1 MQLSEVIREFGDI
14 VGFQSL
20 ETNENGVV
28 HMTIHKIGDLFI
40 DAKYSDEAGNCV
52 FIYLLRVY
60 ERFDGNLYR
69 RALALCD
76 YQPNEEFLVH
86 PVLHGDQAIGFAI
99 KYCIDDFDLNIFQK
113 IIHKLEDLQDRLEGD
128 LPS

>member
-1 MQLSEVIREFGDI
+1 MQLSEVIREFGTI

-40 DAKYSDEAGNCV
+40 DAKYSTEAGNCV

-60 ERFDGNLYR
+60 ERFDGNLYG

-76 YQPNEEFLVH
+76 YQPGDEFPIH
-86 PVLHGDQAIGFAI
+86 PVLHGDQALGFAV
-99 KYCIDDFDLNIFQK
+99 KYSIDDSDLNIFQK
-113 IIHKLEDLQDRLEGD
+113 IIHKLKDLQDRLEND
-128 LPS
+128 LSL